1 MIQDAFARPLRHLD
15 PAAASLA
22 DDRTLRELVGDARVV
37 AVGEGAH
44 NVTEFHRLKD
54 RLFRVLVRELGFSAF
69 VMESGF
75 AEGLTVDAWVHGGP
89 GEAAAVAR
97 DGITYRFGEC
107 EPVRRHLRWMRRRN
121 SGGPA
126 KVSFYGM
133 DLPGSSTSPGP
144 AVRACLDRMPAG
156 PGDEEL
162 LLLSDLGG
170 RTEAAVRYAAM
181 PAAGRA
187 RLLAGLRELAGR
199 ALLLDD
205 PVLRRCAASLQAF
218 ADEAEGDVRPD
229 APWPRDRFMAETV
242 EWVLEREE
250 RIVVSAHNS
259 HVRRS
264 PFHGR
269 PTLGG
274 LLAESLGTG
283 LVVVGATYGR
293 GPEVRFTQRSPR
305 PFDCDV
311 SLETRTTLPP
321 NCVEA
326 SLDRL
331 GPPVTV
337 VDLRRAPAELF
348 DGIDGTLASGGL
360 DPVDDF
366 PAAYD
371 ALVHVRRVTRV
382 PGAFERLQAEFAA
395 ATPPAAPPAPPEQPA
410 SPQQQPVRSRPSEAP

>member
-1 MIQDAFARPLRHLD
+1 MTRDAFARPLRHLD
-15 PAAASLA
+15 PAAAAVA
-22 DDRTLRELVGDARVV
+22 DAATLRELVGDARVV

-44 NVTEFHRLKD
+44 NVTEFYRLKD
-54 RLFRVLVRELGFSAF
+54 RLFRILVRELGFSAF

-75 AEGLTVDAWVHGGP
+75 AEGLAVDAWVHGGP
-89 GEAAAVAR
+89 GEAAVVAR

-107 EPVRRHLRWMRRRN
+107 EPMRRQLRWMRRRN
-121 SGGPA
+121 SAGPA
-126 KVSFYGM
+126 QVSFYGM

-162 LLLSDLGG
+162 LILSDLGG

-181 PAAGRA
+181 PEAGRA
-187 RLLAGLRELAGR
+187 RLIAGLRELAGR
-199 ALLLDD
+199 ALRSQD

-218 ADEAEGDVRPD
+218 ADEAEAGEAVPAG
-229 APWPRDRFMAETV
+229 APYPRERFMAETV

-274 LLAESLGTG
+274 LLAASLGDD
-283 LVVVGATYGR
+283 LVVVGTTYGS

-311 SLETRTTLPP
+311 SLEARTLPP

-326 SLDRL
+326 PLDRL
-331 GPPVTV
+331 GPPVAV

-348 DGIDGTLASGGL
+348 DGIDGTLAGGGL

-371 ALVHVRRVTRV
+371 ALIHVRRVSRV

-395 ATPPAAPPAPPEQPA
+395 ARPAQPAHPEPPE
-410 SPQQQPVRSRPSEAP
+410 SS